1 MVAQPRC
8 IALVGPFQSGK
19 TALLDALLHRTG
31 AIDRPGRPGA
41 RIGDASAEAK
51 VHAMSVEPCFAR
63 VEFLGEAFTV
73 VDCPGSV
80 EFAHDLRAVLP
91 FCDAAVVV
99 CEADARKLPALQLV
113 LRELE
118 AIGLPRLLFVNKA
131 DAAAGSLRD
140 ALALLQPASAVPLLL
155 RQIPLIRD
163 EAAFGFVDLAL
174 ERAFVYRENA
184 PSEVVALPDGERPH
198 EKASRFTML
207 ERLADHDDALMED
220 LITEVEPDRDR
231 VFADLARDLRAGHA
245 VSVLFGSAEYG
256 NGVTRLLKALR
267 HEAPGLDATRTR
279 LGVAAEG
286 PALAGVMRTQHTG
299 FGGKLSVARMLRG
312 TLHEGETVTGSGGN
326 GGRIAGVSAFA
337 GGTPARVHEAAA
349 GDVAG
354 LARLDGIATGETLAA
369 GPAVPPALV
378 ALDRPA
384 PVHAVALRVRDRKD
398 DVRLTAALA
407 KVVEEDPSLVLETV
421 PELGELRLS
430 GQGEMHLRV
439 AVERLAS
446 RFGLGVATE
455 RPRVAYRETIRSEA
469 AARARHKK
477 QTGGHGQFA
486 DVALAVRP
494 LARGGGFVF
503 EDAVV
508 GGAVPRQYIASVEA
522 GARACTA
529 RGPLGFPVVDL
540 AVTLR
545 DGAAHAVDSSDAAF
559 QTATR
564 LALEEALAK
573 AGPVLLEPVLAVTIR
588 APAGTTARATG
599 LVTGRRGQILGF
611 GACPNWSDWEQLDAL
626 IPEAEMAD
634 LIVELRSATAGTG
647 RFTARFD
654 HLAEVAGRAA
664 EAAIAGQAVR
674 RAG

>member
-1 MVAQPRC
+1 MAAPRC

-19 TALLDALLHRTG
+19 TALLEAILHRTG

-51 VHAMSVEPCFAR
+51 AHGMSVEPVAAR
-63 VEFLGEAFTV
+63 VTFLGEALTL
-73 VDCPGSV
+73 VDCPGSI

-91 FCDAAVVV
+91 ACDAAVVV
-99 CEADARKLPALQLV
+99 CEADPRKLPALQV
-113 LRELE
+113 VMRELE
-118 AIGLPRLLFVNKA
+118 ALGLPRLLFLNKA

-140 ALALLQPASAVPLLL
+140 ALGLLQPASAVPLLL
-155 RQIPLIRD
+155 RQIPLLRD

-174 ERAFVYRENA
+174 ERAFIYRENA
-184 PSEVVALPDGERPH
+184 PSEVVALPEGELPR

-231 VFADLARDLRAGHA
+231 VFADLARDLREGHA
-245 VSVLFGSAEYG
+245 VSVLFGAAEHG
-256 NGVTRLLKALR
+256 HGVTRLLKALR
-267 HEAPGLDATRTR
+267 HEVPGLDATRRR
-279 LGVAAEG
+279 LGLGEDG
-286 PALAGVMRTQHTG
+286 PALATVVKTQHTG
-299 FGGKLSVARMLRG
+299 FGGKLSLARVLRG
-312 TLHEGETVTGSGGN
+312 TLHEGETVTGSGGG
-326 GGRIAGVSAFA
+326 GGRIAGITAFA
-337 GGTPARVHEAAA
+337 GGTPARAPEAAA
-349 GDVAG
+349 GEVAG
-354 LARLDGIATGETLAA
+354 LARLEDIATGETVAA
-369 GPAVPPALV
+369 GPAAPPALV
-378 ALDRPA
+378 SPEAPA
-384 PVHAVALRVRDRKD
+384 PVYAVALRVRDRKD
-398 DVRLTAALA
+398 DVRLTGALA
-407 KVVEEDPSLVLETV
+407 KVIEEDPSLVLEPV

-439 AVERLAS
+439 AVERLGS
-446 RFGLGVATE
+446 RFGLGIATE
-455 RPRVAYRETIRSEA
+455 RPRIAYRETIRGDA
-469 AARARHKK
+469 AARGRHKK

-486 DVALAVRP
+486 DVALGVRP
-494 LARGGGFVF
+494 LPRGSGFAF
-503 EDAVV
+503 EDEVV

-540 AVTLR
+540 AVTLT
-545 DGAAHAVDSSDAAF
+545 DGASHAVDSSDAAF

-564 LALEEALAK
+564 IAVEEALAK

-588 APAGTTARATG
+588 APAGATARATG

-611 GACPNWSDWEQLDAL
+611 GACPDWSDWEQLDAL

-634 LIVELRSATAGTG
+634 LIVELRSATAGAG
-647 RFTARFD
+647 RFSARFD
-654 HLAEVAGRAA
+654 HLAEVTGRPA
-664 EAAIAGQAVR
+664 EAVLAGQPAR